1 VFLHWPFFL
10 SCRNEKC
17 NSQESYICMIKE
29 KFDVMKNNN
38 PVYIVFLGSFWLSIL
53 VMLSVFIVHIFNP
66 LPIWAF
72 VVFPVGISLGAFI
85 VFYFLFKKFIYT
97 RLKILYRSIR
107 KGKMNVGDKIT
118 VSMTRDIIGETEAET
133 QLWAEEKQT
142 EIVQLKEQDKF
153 RREFLG
159 NLAHELKTPVFSIQG
174 YVLTLLEGGLEDDRV
189 NRMFLERAE
198 KAIERMTNILDDLD
212 TLTRMEVN
220 ELKLLI
226 RPFDIR
232 ELAKEVMDSFEI
244 KAREK
249 GITIRFSKDY
259 SKEIMVAADKGKIAQ
274 VLTNL
279 ISNSISYGNQN
290 GETLVRIFEVDDLIT
305 IEISDNG
312 PGIEPDEVPR
322 LFERF
327 YRVEKSRNRNEGG
340 SGLGLSIVKH
350 ILDAHQQ
357 TISVRSSIG
366 IGSTFTFSLDK
377 FKGSSSTIISSRGMT
392 IK

>member
-1 VFLHWPFFL
+1 MLKSKL
-10 SCRNEKC
+10 DEMR
-17 NSQESYICMIKE
+17 
-29 KFDVMKNNN
+29 NNN

-53 VMLSVFIVHIFNP
+53 VIIAVFVVHFFHP
-66 LPIWAF
+66 LPLWSF
-72 VVFPVGISLGAFI
+72 FVFPLAISLGAFI
-85 VFYFLFKKFIYT
+85 VFYILFKKFIYT

-107 KGKMNVGDKIT
+107 KGKMNVGEKIT

-142 EIVQLKEQDKF
+142 EIIQLKEQDKF

-174 YVLTLLEGGLEDDRV
+174 YVLTLLEGGLEDEKV

-220 ELKLLI
+220 ELKLVI

-232 ELAKEVMDSFEI
+232 ELVKEVMDSFEI

-249 GITIRFSKDY
+249 GITIRFSKEY
-259 SKEIMVAADKGKIAQ
+259 SKEIMVPADKGKIGQ

-279 ISNSISYGNQN
+279 IANSISYGNQN
-290 GETLVRIFEVDDLIT
+290 GETLIRIFEVDDLIT
-305 IEISDNG
+305 VEISDNG

-350 ILDAHQQ
+350 ILDSHQQ
-357 TISVRSSIG
+357 TISVRSSVG
-366 IGSTFTFSLDK
+366 VGSTFTFSLDK